1 MYLVFEIFGKFDVTW
16 IQKLYLF
23 LLYELVLLRSPSLG
37 RARYTLGLVLWVIFK
52 T

>member
-1 MYLVFEIFGKFDVTW
+1 MYLVFEILRKFDVTR

-23 LLYELVLLRSPSLG
+23 PLYELVLLRSLSLG
-37 RARYTLGLVLWVIFK
+37 GTRYTLGLVLWVIFK